1 VFHTDLHRLAH
12 REPRRVVASDTLRT
26 TAVVH
31 EACLKL
37 YPGGQRHERA
47 HSLNTAAMAMRQA
60 LVQRARTPCAAE
72 RGGAAV
78 PLLFEEVDSLVI
90 EPEENLVA
98 PNDAAEPSGANRG
111 CAGVRVVEWK
121 QHLLIFLRVPTRKL

>member
-1 VFHTDLHRLAH
+1 VFHTDLDRLAH
-12 REPRRVVASDTLRT
+12 RERRRVVASDTLRT

-31 EACLKL
+31 EAYLKL
-37 YPGGQRHERA
+37 YPGGQGHDRA

-78 PLLFEEVDSLVI
+78 PLLEEVDSLVI
-90 EPEENLVA
+90 EPEENLDA
-98 PNDAAEPSGANRG
+98 PNDAGEPPGANRG

-121 QHLLIFLRVPTRKL
+121 QHLLIFLRVPPRKL